1 MASFQ
6 LKLYVRLRFKLIKN
20 DPHSSCKSLSIDLT
34 PPGALVNIYD
44 GQKVT
49 LKCINQD
56 AATQQNNDSNFVK
69 IDANSGEVVT

>member
-1 MASFQ
+1 MTS
-6 LKLYVRLRFKLIKN
+6 Y
-20 DPHSSCKSLSIDLT
+20 SSCKSLSIDLT

-49 LKCINQD
+49 LKCIDQD
-56 AATQQNNDSNFVK
+56 AAIQQNNDSNFVK